1 MWLFLFLGPYPD
13 SLEQSTMERHDGGEW
28 GTDEE
33 HVVMELEGLKE
44 PSLIMAYFSE
54 FIKQAGWGII
64 V

>member
-1 MWLFLFLGPYPD
+1 
-13 SLEQSTMERHDGGEW
+13 MERHDGGEW

-33 HVVMELEGLKE
+33 HIVIVMELEGLKE